1 MPRTKFATAAAES
14 SAGRSHPCRRTIDPR
29 SPRTTTTT
37 ARSTPAHSLVGGI
50 RRSPPPPRCPNSRS
64 PIAVRDSSSSPGR
77 RVRLGEAAR
86 NDDDERSPS
95 PDDDRRALRASSG
108 RSHRS
113 SSSLGGGHRVTT
125 ARVSV
130 SGGPPAGLRRDDRGR
145 ETPPCGSS
153 RQGRIKLHLGCAE
166 EIPRGRPGTSL
177 SVAKARR
184 TPLGLGH
191 SVPRHRSVARV
202 LRHSANSI
210 TRIAAEGP
218 PVRGR
223 GERTPRR
230 KKPSTLPGAT

>member
-1 MPRTKFATAAAES
+1 MPSIDRS
-14 SAGRSHPCRRTIDPR
+14 SF
-29 SPRTTTTT
+29 
-37 ARSTPAHSLVGGI
+37 
-50 RRSPPPPRCPNSRS
+50 PPH
-64 PIAVRDSSSSPGR
+64 
-77 RVRLGEAAR
+77 
-86 NDDDERSPS
+86 NDDDNGEVHTCAFARRGDPAV
-95 PDDDRRALRASSG
+95 PHTPPLPEFPFAHRRAGFFVLSRTTRTARG
-108 RSHRS
+108 GCTERRRRTKPVARRRSTGAPRVVLS
-113 SSSLGGGHRVTT
+113 FPSIVLVLGGGGHRATT

-153 RQGRIKLHLGCAE
+153 RQGRIKLHLGCAK

-191 SVPRHRSVARV
+191 SVPQNRSVARV

-223 GERTPRR
+223 GERTP
-230 KKPSTLPGAT
+230 